1 MHIRK
6 ADVGDA
12 LGIAKVHIE
21 CWKETYA
28 GIISQEY
35 LDSLKIED
43 RFGLWE
49 RSLSETPQL
58 SPVFVAVNTE
68 NKIVGFASYGKER
81 TGRFSADGELYAI
94 YILKKYQREK
104 LGLKLLQAGVNELLE
119 RDYTSML
126 VWVLEENKSRK
137 FYESLLPVKAGEEI
151 DKIAG
156 KDFVELAYIWEDLKT
171 LKQNVIAKM
180 QIDKT
185 DDI

>member
-1 MHIRK
+1 MQIRR
-6 ADVGDA
+6 AEVGDA
-12 LGIAKVHIE
+12 LGIARVHIE
-21 CWKETYA
+21 SWKETYA
-28 GIISQEY
+28 GIISQDY

-43 RFGLWE
+43 RRGLWE
-49 RSLSETPQL
+49 RSLSQTPQL
-58 SPVFVAVNTE
+58 SPVYVAVNAK
-68 NKIVGFASYGKER
+68 NNLVGFASFGKER
-81 TGRFSADGELYAI
+81 TEKFNADGELYAI

-180 QIDKT
+180 QIDKR
-185 DDI
+185 DGL